1 VKQPILDQ
9 RDLISIAKG
18 IRQRS
23 RPSAPRSFVLFVANY
38 PQYVSM
44 RDAATIKIPR
54 INW

>member
-1 VKQPILDQ
+1 
-9 RDLISIAKG
+9 
-18 IRQRS
+18 
-23 RPSAPRSFVLFVANY
+23 LFVANY